1 MTRQSHDHNFKNIFL
16 DFPNQA
22 LEWIFPE
29 AIQNWGPVKDIEFV
43 RQEPKKDKLFDSA
56 LELDMPI
63 LFTFEK
69 KQLLLWLVEFQEDK
83 SKFSIYKLSR
93 YTIDYM
99 EAYPDALVIPTVLF
113 TDRKKWRKD
122 VAHRLET
129 KIDNRV
135 FLHFEYI
142 FFKLFDFNACDYYN
156 TNNPM
161 IRILLP
167 KMSYEPDERFDV
179 IKQAYLG
186 LFQLAPRILFDKYTD
201 FIDIYAEIS
210 EKERDELYHELEE
223 REETAMLSQ
232 YIKEKGKQEGVLL
245 GITQNAREDVLTILE
260 LRLGKIPV
268 SLKNRLSEINDPDS
282 LKTLVKKA
290 VLTKSFDEFMREC

>member
-1 MTRQSHDHNFKNIFL
+1 L

-29 AIQNWGPVKDIEFV
+29 AIKNWGTVKDIEFV

-63 LFTFEK
+63 LFSFEK

-113 TDRKKWRKD
+113 TDQKKWRKD
-122 VAHRLET
+122 VARELET
-129 KIDNRV
+129 KINNRV

-156 TNNPM
+156 TNNPVVS
-161 IRILLP
+161 ILLP
-167 KMSYEPDERFDV
+167 KMSYKPEEKSEV
-179 IKQAYLG
+179 IKHAYYG
-186 LFQLAPRILFDKYTD
+186 AYKLAPLLFEKYIY
-201 FIDIYAEIS
+201 FIDIYAEVS
-210 EKERDELYHELEE
+210 EAERERIFKELEE
-223 REETAMLSQ
+223 QEEMESFSQ
-232 YIKEKGKQEGVLL
+232 YIKDKGMKEGALL
-245 GITQNAREDVLTILE
+245 NARENILAVLEARFGEAPESIKSKLWA
-260 LRLGKIPV
+260 
-268 SLKNRLSEINDPDS
+268 INDPQIFKS
-282 LKTLVKKA
+282 LVKKA
-290 VLTKSFDEFMREC
+290 ALTKSVDEFMREC